1 MDLETPESRIAAF
14 AILGIAVVS
23 IAYFI
28 RWMFDG
34 PVSPDPWD
42 DTVGAA
48 VRDGDAQ
55 PVCHRCFAGHAE
67 TVCFCSQCGA
77 AVGEYNNYL
86 PFEYLF
92 SEGEVLR
99 NGTAL
104 KLQRSFLVIG
114 GYLLLS
120 IVGYGV
126 LAPLAILLPVYWFF
140 LFRNLLRPVPLEEPP
155 YVGVPPAAN
164 E

>member
-1 MDLETPESRIAAF
+1 MNLGAPESQIATL
-14 AILGIAVVS
+14 AILGIVIAAV
-23 IAYFI
+23 AYFI
-28 RWMFDG
+28 RWMFAG

-42 DTVGAA
+42 ETIAAA

-55 PVCHRCFAGHAE
+55 PVCHRCFTEHAE
-67 TVCFCSQCGA
+67 TVCFCSQCNA

-99 NGTAL
+99 NGTFL
-104 KLQRSFLVIG
+104 RLPRSFLVIG
-114 GYLLLS
+114 GYLLFS
-120 IVGYGV
+120 TAVCFIF
-126 LAPLAILLPVYWFF
+126 APVFCLIFAPIYWFF
-140 LFRNLLRPVPLEEPP
+140 LFRNVLRPAPLQVPPDL
-155 YVGVPPAAN
+155 PPAAN